1 MEEQKKVYFQLAKS
15 RVELQNKKIKK
26 SGKNKYAGF
35 NYYDLADL
43 LPHINEV
50 FLENKLISEFSI
62 NQNVAYLKI
71 FSTEDCS
78 FIIFSVPTNMEHGEM
93 KMGQDKQSLG
103 MQPVQR
109 LGSVITYVKRYLYIN
124 ALEIVESDTLD
135 TLDIRPKVEIPKK
148 EIPKKDV
155 SNSQKNL
162 KNLLD
167 FYGYDNPKKMDF
179 YKELDI
185 SKNSTDLEI
194 NNAITLLKN
203 RNK

>member
-1 MEEQKKVYFQLAKS
+1 MEEKKVYFQLAKS
-15 RVELQNKKIKK
+15 RVELQKRNIKK

-62 NQNVAYLKI
+62 KKNIAYLKI
-71 FSTEDCS
+71 ISTEDCS
-78 FIIFSVPTNMEHGEM
+78 HIIFSVPTNMEHGEM

-109 LGSVITYVKRYLYIN
+109 LGSIMTYVKRYLYIN

-135 TLDIRPKVEIPKK
+135 SILGEKEEVKK
-148 EIPKKDV
+148 EIPKNKKET

-162 KNLLD
+162 KTLLD
-167 FYGYDNPKKMDF
+167 FYGYDNSKKMDF
-179 YKELDI
+179 FKELDI
-185 SKNSTDLEI
+185 TKKSTDLEI